1 MQQEKIQNLQN
12 EQTHLSRL
20 LNGFLWFKPSAKSVV
35 CPMNTNRC
43 CIFII
48 AILHQNDFIRGMPN
62 AAAEIISTAFCNFWH
77 LLRIEVIFF
86 LKLEVEKNC
95 SVCIIISRDDRN
107 TTSHWRT
114 NPLRELGPELKSQM
128 GFISI
133 GNT

>member
-1 MQQEKIQNLQN
+1 
-12 EQTHLSRL
+12 
-20 LNGFLWFKPSAKSVV
+20 
-35 CPMNTNRC
+35 MNTNRC

-133 GNT
+133 GNTQNILALNEVQTLLAPSSARVGSRGLGQDVEYTVL